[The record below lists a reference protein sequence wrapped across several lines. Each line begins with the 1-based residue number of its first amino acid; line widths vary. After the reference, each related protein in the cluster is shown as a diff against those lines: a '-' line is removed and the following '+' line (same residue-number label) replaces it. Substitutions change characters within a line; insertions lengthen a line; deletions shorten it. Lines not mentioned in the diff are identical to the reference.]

1 MTVTEKQIMGEL
13 TGLDPTRWDEV
24 LDFIAFLKHRV
35 RPGTMPSRSRQLTAR
50 KLLKS
55 EIVGMWADRQ
65 DIGNSLTF
73 ARQLRYQAEHCRS
86 ISDDSA

>member
-1 MTVTEKQIMGEL
+1 MAVTEKQIMDEL

-35 RPGTMPSRSRQLTAR
+35 RPGTMPPRSRQLTAR
-50 KLLKS
+50 RLLRSK
-55 EIVGMWADRQ
+55 IVGMWADRQ
-65 DIGNSLTF
+65 DIGDSPTF
-73 ARQLRYQAEHCRS
+73 ARQLRYQAEHRWS